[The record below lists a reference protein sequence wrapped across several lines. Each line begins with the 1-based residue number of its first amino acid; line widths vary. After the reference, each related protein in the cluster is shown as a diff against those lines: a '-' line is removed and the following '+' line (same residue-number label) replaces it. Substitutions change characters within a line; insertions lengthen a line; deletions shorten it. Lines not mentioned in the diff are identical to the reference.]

1 MSTLSESDICDRFIA
16 PALRTAGWA
25 EHQWRREYGFTDGK
39 VIVRG
44 NLIARGRRRR
54 VDYLLFGPGNTPI
67 AIVEAKDGSHSV
79 GAGMQQALAYAV
91 QLGVPFVFSSNG
103 TGFLF
108 HDRSG
113 TSSQMEQLLELDEFP
128 SEQTL
133 WSRYLRWIN
142 VDDDKRQIVSSTGYS
157 GSMAKELRYYQQLAV
172 TRTIEAVARGERRLL
187 LVMATGT
194 GKTLTAFNIIWRLWK
209 SGRAKRILYLAD
221 RNILID
227 QTIVNDFRPFG
238 SAMTKLDR
246 SLVDPAT
253 GRVDTSY
260 EIYLA
265 LYQGV
270 AGAENREPVYNKFPP
285 DFFDL
290 IVIDECHR
298 GSAAEDSAWREILQ
312 YFQLAIQ
319 LGMTATPRETKYV
332 SNIDYFGEPVY
343 AYSLR
348 QGIEDGF
355 LAPYRVIRVDLDW
368 DLQGWRPETDSV
380 DDAGALIEDRIYNQ
394 SDFDRSIVFPERDAA
409 VAHRLSV
416 FQHETD
422 PLAKTIVFCENIDH
436 AERARQA
443 LVNEPL
449 NRELVLQD
457 RRYVMRITGDNEE
470 GRAELDNFIDP
481 KQRHPVIATT
491 SRLLT
496 TGVDAQTCQVIV
508 LDRTIRSLTE
518 FKQII
523 GRGTR
528 LRPDYGKFYF
538 TIIDFRKATEL
549 FADPEWDGPPTQVL
563 EVDSDG
569 RVVEVEDPRDALEDI
584 ETIIRSAG
592 NDPDSAGEV
601 EAGAKKF
608 VVSGVPF
615 TIIAERIQYYD
626 KDGKLVTE
634 SLRSYTKRAVLNEF
648 ESLEGFRRRWNAAA
662 RKEVVLELL
671 LERGVILEALADAV
685 NRDLDPF
692 DLICHVAFDQPAL
705 TRRERAEGVRK
716 QDVFTQYGEAAREV
730 LDALLDKYADH
741 GISSIEEVEILKVR
755 PLSELGTPVELV
767 RRFGG
772 RQRYSEALSGLECA
786 LYSVS

>member
-1 MSTLSESDICDRFIA
+1 MSTLSESDICDRFIT
-16 PALRTAGWA
+16 PSLKTAGWA

-44 NLIARGRRRR
+44 NLVARGRRRR

-79 GAGMQQALAYAV
+79 GAGMQQALAYAD

-113 TSSQMEQLLELDEFP
+113 ASSQVERLLELDEFP

-142 VDDDKRQIVSSTGYS
+142 VDDDKQQIVSSTGYS

-172 TRTIEAVARGERRLL
+172 TRTIEAVARGDRRLL

-209 SGRAKRILYLAD
+209 SGQAKRILYLAD

-253 GRVDTSY
+253 GRVDTSH

-270 AGAENREPVYNKFPP
+270 AGAENREAVYDKFPR

-312 YFQLAIQ
+312 YFEPAIQ

-355 LAPYRVIRVDLDW
+355 LAPYRVIRVDFDW

-380 DDAGALIEDRIYNQ
+380 DDAGAVIDDRIYNQ
-394 SDFDRSIVFPERDAA
+394 SDFDRSIVFPKRDAA
-409 VAHRLSV
+409 VAHRLSA
-416 FQHETD
+416 FQHEKD

-436 AERARQA
+436 AERTRQA

-481 KQRHPVIATT
+481 KQRYPVIATT

-508 LDRTIRSLTE
+508 LDRTIRSMTE

-528 LRPDYGKFYF
+528 LRTDYGKYYF

-563 EVDSDG
+563 EVDSEG
-569 RVVEVEDPRDALEDI
+569 QVVELEDPQELEEI
-584 ETIIRSAG
+584 ETIIRSS
-592 NDPDSAGEV
+592 DDDSGPAGEI
-601 EAGAKKF
+601 EAGVKKF
-608 VVSGVPF
+608 IVSGVPF

-634 SLRSYTKRAVLNEF
+634 SLRSYTRRALLDEF
-648 ESLEGFRRRWNAAA
+648 ESLEGFRRRWKAAA
-662 RKEVVLELL
+662 RKEVILELL

-685 NRDLDPF
+685 SRDLDPF

-741 GISSIEEVEILKVR
+741 GISSIEEVTVLKVR

-772 RQRYSEALSGLECA
+772 RQRYNEAVSGLESA